1 MSKSAALVAGL
12 ALIAL
17 FGILSFIL
25 PDRAGPLGSILTA
38 VETIV
43 IAYFGM
49 RTVNN
54 GVKGK
59 FFNQA
64 LYDAGHQQTEGEQ
77 NDDTKH

>member
-1 MSKSAALVAGL
+1 MSKFTALVAGL

-25 PDRAGPLGSILTA
+25 PDRAGLLGPILTA
-38 VETIV
+38 IV
-43 IAYFGM
+43 AIVTAYFSLQ
-49 RTVNN
+49 VANN

-64 LYDAGHQQTEGEQ
+64 LYDAEHPQTEGE
-77 NDDTKH
+77 KK